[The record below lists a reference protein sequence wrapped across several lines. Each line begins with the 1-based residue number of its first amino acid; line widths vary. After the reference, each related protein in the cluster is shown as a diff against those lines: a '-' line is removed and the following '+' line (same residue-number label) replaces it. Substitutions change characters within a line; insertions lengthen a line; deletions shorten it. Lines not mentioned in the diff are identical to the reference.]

1 MLEFIKKIYT
11 NIVRIS
17 LFSIFLWFCGF
28 ILYFIVGYFQI
39 PSSEKRTFKD
49 DIGCCEVVL
58 NTSFRIDSYWN
69 DIVDRRANVNYILD
83 VKIKDE
89 YTYTE
94 SKLEDYLILSFLDKD
109 GFKLFKNQIKLNSL
123 TRVVDDNNTEAFS
136 DSNILDRCDFDKYKK
151 IDKVIISYNLPN
163 IKQSSIIMKK
173 SEILKLTEEEKI
185 KLVNKLKENNLKISI
200 IDDTIP
206 NTSIPE
212 GWEIVKPDSKIN
224 EKNITWD
231 KK

>member
-17 LFSIFLWFCGF
+17 LFFIFLWFCGF
-28 ILYFIVGYFQI
+28 VLYFIIGYFQI
-39 PSSEKRTFKD
+39 PSSEKKTFKD

-69 DIVDRRANVNYILD
+69 DIIDRRANINYILA
-83 VKIKDE
+83 VNIKDE

-109 GFKLFKNQIKLNSL
+109 GFKLFENQIKLNTL
-123 TRVVDDNNTEAFS
+123 TRVGDDNTTEAFS
-136 DSNILDRCDFDKYKK
+136 DSDILGRYDFDKYKK
-151 IDKVIISYNLPN
+151 INKVIVSYNLPN
-163 IKQSSIIMKK
+163 IKQSSILIKK
-173 SEILKLTEEEKI
+173 SEILKFTEEERI
-185 KLVNKLKENNLKISI
+185 KLANKFKESNLKVKI
-200 IDDTIP
+200 IDDTIS
-206 NTSIPE
+206 NTSIPK
-212 GWEIVKPDSKIN
+212 GWEEVKPNSKID
-224 EKNITWD
+224 EKDIIWD